1 MERDE
6 TLRKL
11 QSEQWHVRQ
20 LEEELKNSEMRV
32 SQAQLEAEDAVLVS
46 EHVLGASRAGA
57 RARVRLDS
65 SGARSTSTS
74 SLIAPVA
81 HSTASDGTS
90 AGTGAGAGASASSSL
105 ASAGTCARCDTHLA
119 TIDRLRDELAGLRDQ
134 LDVSDARL
142 STAHHDAAALRD
154 QLAECARK
162 KDAEYALLKKDFLAA
177 QVLR

>member
-6 TLRKL
+6 TMRKL
-11 QSEQWHVRQ
+11 QSEQWRVRQ

-32 SQAQLEAEDAVLVS
+32 SQAQLEAEDAVLVN

-74 SLIAPVA
+74 SASAPVA
-81 HSTASDGTS
+81 HSAAGD
-90 AGTGAGAGASASSSL
+90 GTGAGAGAGATSS
-105 ASAGTCARCDTHLA
+105 SAGTCACCDTHLA
-119 TIDRLRDELAGLRDQ
+119 TIDRLRDEL
-134 LDVSDARL
+134 
-142 STAHHDAAALRD
+142 AALRD

-177 QVLR
+177 QVLPVFLL